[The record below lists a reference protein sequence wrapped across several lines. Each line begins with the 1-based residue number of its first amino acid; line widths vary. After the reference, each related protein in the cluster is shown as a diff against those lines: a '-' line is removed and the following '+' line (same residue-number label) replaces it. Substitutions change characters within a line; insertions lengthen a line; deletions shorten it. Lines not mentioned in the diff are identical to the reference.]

1 MARFGFAVIR
11 SEQKDLT
18 GSLFDEGNKTF
29 FVEFETELP
38 RYPEKVQSCLYY
50 GRNFAKWNLTNIE
63 ELESRFPKSFKYL
76 DSGDEY
82 NRAFAIR

>member
-18 GSLFDEGNKTF
+18 GSSFDEGNKTF

-50 GRNFAKWNLTNIE
+50 GQNFAKWNLTSIE
-63 ELESRFPKSFKYL
+63 ELQTRFPKSFKYL